1 MRLPPKAEGV
11 ADQRLKD
18 PASLIPTAVK
28 SAFTRACNDK
38 TRDVKSGLML
48 PEFKKGRA
56 KKKKAEGEEDEEL
69 DEDEEDAAAEEEEEE
84 DEQDVDR
91 KKMNALAKRGLNI
104 SLKDGGQF
112 EGAANGKNK
121 AVAKAAAKPSAGK
134 GKSKAK

>member
-1 MRLPPKAEGV
+1 M
-11 ADQRLKD
+11 
-18 PASLIPTAVK
+18 K

-56 KKKKAEGEEDEEL
+56 KKKEEAGEDDEEL
-69 DEDEEDAAAEEEEEE
+69 DEDEEDGAAEEEEEE

-104 SLKDGGQF
+104 SLKDGGEF
-112 EGAANGKNK
+112 AGAAKGK
-121 AVAKAAAKPSAGK
+121 KAAAKPAGK
-134 GKSKAK
+134 GKGKAK